1 MRRIVLLFAILLLAG
16 GAYAANP
23 VTVDNLGTGD
33 FTDIDSAIAS
43 WCTGGTNAG
52 EVAPFVINVIN
63 GPYTETLNID
73 AAVVGVGDIVG
84 DLVIQAASPVIIQIA
99 PAGVNGF
106 TFHQDSA
113 SLTVNNFILCPDLGS
128 AYIMSSLFTMN
139 ELTPANPT
147 QNSVSFYDC
156 VFTESLSGTG
166 APMVTDK
173 ATALANKDALP
184 GARSA
189 KMSGTAG
196 KMIKK
201 NGQNPGSQSL
211 MAENCVFYGV
221 PQIVA
226 ETNLKSAADQV
237 IFSDCLVVLG
247 GGPAFRCLG
256 NMPGS
261 YSFFGSDVTAGPL
274 SCMAIINT
282 PCDAAKISTVAN
294 SKNIRFETGAAAVNT
309 ADGVLIENELDLGAA
324 DNVNVGGFNVN
335 GNQGNTS
342 ISNVIV
348 DTYGP
353 CIQTQ
358 PNAVYTID
366 NATLNSTNVSCIA
379 LTALDVGSLA
389 VTDTIFSNALMAITG
404 ALPSG
409 GMTVDYCA
417 FVENGTDAIAARDD
431 GINVPTY
438 GVNLINADP
447 LYVSKDATS
456 ADAFDVNAAAY
467 SAAGTTG
474 SDLAGGADYVGS
486 DVAEWSLY

>member
-1 MRRIVLLFAILLLAG
+1 MICRIAGNDAVGDYRRTLAPDPAAGLFPVSITGRPCAPAAQRKSVKRRIEAHIR
-16 GAYAANP
+16 AA
-23 VTVDNLGTGD
+23 
-33 FTDIDSAIAS
+33 
-43 WCTGGTNAG
+43 
-52 EVAPFVINVIN
+52 
-63 GPYTETLNID
+63 
-73 AAVVGVGDIVG
+73 
-84 DLVIQAASPVIIQIA
+84 
-99 PAGVNGF
+99 
-106 TFHQDSA
+106 
-113 SLTVNNFILCPDLGS
+113 
-128 AYIMSSLFTMN
+128 
-139 ELTPANPT
+139 
-147 QNSVSFYDC
+147 
-156 VFTESLSGTG
+156 
-166 APMVTDK
+166 
-173 ATALANKDALP
+173 
-184 GARSA
+184 R
-189 KMSGTAG
+189 
-196 KMIKK
+196 
-201 NGQNPGSQSL
+201 
-211 MAENCVFYGV
+211 
-221 PQIVA
+221 
-226 ETNLKSAADQV
+226 
-237 IFSDCLVVLG
+237 
-247 GGPAFRCLG
+247 
-256 NMPGS
+256 
-261 YSFFGSDVTAGPL
+261 
-274 SCMAIINT
+274 
-282 PCDAAKISTVAN
+282 
-294 SKNIRFETGAAAVNT
+294 AAAAPDDRRGRRPVNT